1 MKQEQES
8 LSPESNCY
16 GGPDLPEKEEEQ
28 WLREGGET
36 REARWARSPRP
47 RPVSLQRE
55 LLDRERK

>member
-28 WLREGGET
+28 WLREGGN
-36 REARWARSPRP
+36 ARGALGAVTAPQAGFP
-47 RPVSLQRE
+47 LH
-55 LLDRERK
+55 